1 MRKLNQ
7 TILTIVILLGL
18 LSCKKNLNDNL
29 FNPSKI
35 TEYKLDDYGGTVDFR
50 LNEDYYIPDSS
61 IHVFQLKSKAK
72 DEADSTK
79 IWAIYIGD
87 FKKVGNKE
95 LIANDSVIVY
105 FHGNKDH
112 MDFYWQRAK
121 LLAHTGGKLN
131 FGVLMIDYRGY
142 GMSDGKSTEES
153 MYADANAAINWIKEK
168 GVLAQ
173 RYAIYGFSLGCAAAT
188 YATYYTPPS
197 YKPFCIA
204 LEAPFASVATLIN
217 DGAALNLDPLFFTTF
232 KCDNNDRIKKI
243 QQPFYWIHGT
253 KDKFIPIETNG
264 EVLFK
269 NYTGTI
275 SEAQRIEGA
284 DHSDVPQTMG
294 FAKYNQT
301 LYSFFGRKK

>member
-1 MRKLNQ
+1 MKYINL
-7 TILTIVILLGL
+7 IIIVLLCS
-18 LSCKKNLNDNL
+18 SCLRLDDNFYNLED
-29 FNPSKI
+29 KI
-35 TEYKLDDYGGTVDFR
+35 TEYKLDNYTGEQDFI
-50 LNEDYYIPDSS
+50 LDNSYYIPDSL
-61 IHVFQLKSKAK
+61 IHLFTLPSKMAGESTAK
-72 DEADSTK
+72 N
-79 IWAIYIGD
+79 IYAIYIGSIP
-87 FKKVGNKE
+87 K
-95 LIANDSVIVY
+95 IATDTVIMY
-105 FHGNKDH
+105 CHGNKWH

-121 LLAHTGGKLN
+121 LLAHTSGKN
-131 FGVLMIDYRGY
+131 KYGVLMIDYRGY

-204 LEAPFASVATLIN
+204 LEAPFASVATLVN
-217 DGAALNLDPLFFTTF
+217 DGAALNLDPLFFSTF
-232 KCDNNDRIKKI
+232 KCDNNERIKKI

-294 FAKYNQT
+294 FAKYNQS